1 MDTSLPPDAWR
12 SEAFAEDL
20 GDVRPARPRRPTSR
34 LTLRALLLGAL
45 PMAVA
50 FTGVALA
57 FWPAA

>member
-20 GDVRPARPRRPTSR
+20 GDDGTDRPHRPDSRR
-34 LTLRALLLGAL
+34 TLRALLLGAL
-45 PMAVA
+45 PMALA
-50 FTGVALA
+50 ATGVALA